1 MAKYLDS
8 TGLNQLWT
16 ACKGLFLTAATGDQR
31 YICSFNNA
39 STNPSIDT
47 FINYQCLITQADSGS
62 WGGGTQ
68 PSGAHN
74 GLGILNVHTHTGYY
88 YTQLALDTNQN
99 YLWIRSCNN
108 GESYGSWER
117 LAKASEL
124 SWSSISGKPSTFTP
138 SSHTHDYLYTTQVSQ
153 EQANVTWA
161 KGFATNYPRSFV
173 YNTNGIEY
181 SYLVGMNSNDN
192 YGTILK
198 MGYTDRYLR
207 ILRKTSGTWQSDDW
221 EKIYAGYADSAG
233 SASSVAWS
241 GITGKP
247 STFAPSS
254 HTHSYLPLSGGTIT
268 GDITFSYGMNTS
280 DQMICFTAPSS
291 DDPQTCYLGI
301 RRPVDSYGP
310 SYKDRSGNW
319 YCLLHEG
326 NYTSYTVKK
335 DGTGASGTWGIS
347 ISGNA
352 ASASNVDWSNVSNKP
367 TALSNSEIDGII
379 V

>member
-138 SSHTHDYLYTTQVSQ
+138 SSHTHSYLPLSGGTLSSSSTDILTINSTSSSEAGILFNRSGTTKAWIGYHDIYGVYLYNSTRGKYLNYKDDGSLQFEGNTVLHSG
-153 EQANVTWA
+153 NYTTWA
-161 KGFATNYPRSFV
+161 
-173 YNTNGIEY
+173 
-181 SYLVGMNSNDN
+181 
-192 YGTILK
+192 
-198 MGYTDRYLR
+198 
-207 ILRKTSGTWQSDDW
+207 
-221 EKIYAGYADSAG
+221 AD
-233 SASSVAWS
+233 
-241 GITGKP
+241 KN
-247 STFAPSS
+247 
-254 HTHSYLPLSGGTIT
+254 HTHSYLPLSGGTVT
-268 GDITFSYGMNTS
+268 GNISRDDGGSWISGRDHVVVEQTRTSTYGNDYHPVVGIKTSAGYWSLGSVGGESLMFSYDTDSNYSAGNNTS
-280 DQMICFTAPSS
+280 AVISLPDAGLAGTLA
-291 DDPQTCYLGI
+291 L
-301 RRPVDSYGP
+301 
-310 SYKDRSGNW
+310 
-319 YCLLHEG
+319 
-326 NYTSYTVKK
+326 TSQ
-335 DGTGASGTWGIS
+335 I
-347 ISGNA
+347 
-352 ASASNVDWSNVSNKP
+352 P
-367 TALSNSEIDGII
+367 TPLSNSEIDGII